1 MTLDEFKR
9 SAQGSAPPAALAAP
23 LLALWHDAHG
33 DWDEAHRVAQDIPDP
48 TGAWIHAYLHRKE
61 GDAANARYWYNRAG
75 KPDARDSLDGEWERI
90 ATALLSGAA

>member
-9 SAQGSAPPAALAAP
+9 SAEEIAPAAGLTPA

-33 DWDEAHRVAQDIPDP
+33 DWDAAHRVAQDIEDS

-61 GDAANARYWYNRAG
+61 GDIGNARYWYNRAG
-75 KPDARDSLDGEWERI
+75 KPEARDSLDAEWERI
-90 ATALLSGAA
+90 AATLLA